1 MSEPVFDTEG
11 LFDDDYLY
19 FYAPRDA
26 AGSLSDAETDLIWH
40 LLGIEPGMA
49 VLDLACGHGR
59 IANRLAARGAQV
71 TGLDVTPRFLE
82 LAHEDAAARG
92 VDVEYVQGD
101 MRELPWTARFDR
113 VINWFTAFGYFDDAG
128 NRRVLAGVAR
138 ALKPGGRLAIEL
150 NNYVAIMRS
159 YLPTTVMERDG
170 NLLVDRHH
178 FDPLTGRNVAERTIV
193 RDGSVRRT
201 QYEVRMFTY
210 PELRDWLLE
219 AGFATVDGY
228 GEDGEPL
235 TPQHRR
241 MIVVATLE

>member
-1 MSEPVFDTEG
+1 M
-11 LFDDDYLY
+11 
-19 FYAPRDA
+19 
-26 AGSLSDAETDLIWH
+26 
-40 LLGIEPGMA
+40 
-49 VLDLACGHGR
+49 
-59 IANRLAARGAQV
+59 
-71 TGLDVTPRFLE
+71 
-82 LAHEDAAARG
+82 
-92 VDVEYVQGD
+92 QGD

-241 MIVVATLE
+241 MIVVAKLE